1 VFLPISASLSSQPFS
16 LGKAGSLSR
25 LRYVWIVVFCALVFS
40 IGQFQRAAGGI
51 LSPVLADEMSLSASA
66 LGSVIGAMFIATMA
80 AQIPAGV
87 ALDRFGPRRV
97 LPVMLMLAGLGSIL
111 FSQAVA
117 LEWVYAGRILL
128 GIGFASS
135 SAAAHILFSRWF
147 PQDRFAQISG
157 IMVSIGGIGGLAGTY
172 PLATVVEVA
181 GWRPALLVIGLLT
194 LAIAVLGSVTIRNAP
209 PHVPRPVFQPT
220 GWGAMLGG
228 FREIFAN
235 RDFPKLL
242 VIGTVA
248 FAPITT
254 IAGLWGGPY
263 FHDVHGLTVQ
273 ETGAVLFALFLT
285 SMVAGL
291 IVGPLDRLLGT
302 RKKVVLVGV
311 AGSVLCFLLLA
322 GLEGL
327 SANAAMVLLLAMTFC
342 QNFYLTLSAH
352 NRALVADHLVGR
364 ASTLMTVAAVAG
376 IPVMQSGFGLMLDWG
391 RAAGLSDAE
400 AYRLGFLF
408 MAGFIVLASLWYTTA
423 EDRRP

>member
-1 VFLPISASLSSQPFS
+1 MP
-16 LGKAGSLSR
+16 R
-25 LRYVWIVVFCALVFS
+25 LRYVWIVVFCALVFA
-40 IGQFQRAAGGI
+40 IGQFHRAAGGI
-51 LSPVLADEMSLSASA
+51 LSPVLAEELSLSASA
-66 LGSVIGAMFIATMA
+66 LGSVIGAMFIATVAM
-80 AQIPAGV
+80 QIPAGV

-157 IMVSIGGIGGLAGTY
+157 IMVSIGGIGGLTGTY
-172 PLATVVEVA
+172 PLAAVVEVA
-181 GWRPALLVIGLLT
+181 GWRPALLAIGLFT

-220 GWGAMLGG
+220 GWRAMLGG
-228 FREIFAN
+228 FREIFSN

-242 VIGTVA
+242 LIGTVA

-263 FHDVHGLTVQ
+263 FQDVHGMTVQ

-285 SMVAGL
+285 TMVAGL
-291 IVGPLDRLLGT
+291 VVGPLDRILGT
-302 RKKVVLVGV
+302 RKKVVLAGV
-311 AGSVLCFLLLA
+311 AGSILCFLLLA

-327 SANAAMVLLLAMTFC
+327 SATGAVVLLLAMTFC
-342 QNFYLTLSAH
+342 QNFYLTLNAH

-376 IPVMQSGFGLMLDWG
+376 IPVMQSGFGLMLDWS
-391 RAAGLSDAE
+391 RAAGLGDAE

-408 MAGFIVLASLWYTTA
+408 MAGFILLASLWYMTA